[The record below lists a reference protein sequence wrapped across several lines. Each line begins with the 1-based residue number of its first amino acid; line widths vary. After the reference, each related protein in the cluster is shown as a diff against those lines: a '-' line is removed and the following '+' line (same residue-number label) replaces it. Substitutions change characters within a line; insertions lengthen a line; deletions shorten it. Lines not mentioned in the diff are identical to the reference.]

1 MDQKQAALKREIEN
15 GEKMDF
21 TPDQEPWTT
30 LTLSDGAV
38 LKVRMIVTGITRISD
53 EPLSGNAQY
62 AVAHQAVVRTIK
74 EPEHFKEAV
83 PYMNMDTKQLEV
95 RK

>member
-1 MDQKQAALKREIEN
+1 MMPMDQKQAALKREIEN
-15 GEKMDF
+15 GERMDF
-21 TPDQEPWTT
+21 IPDTEPWTT

-53 EPLSGNAQY
+53 DPLSGNAQY

-74 EPEHFKEAV
+74 EPGQFKEAL
-83 PYMNMDTKQLEV
+83 Q
-95 RK
+95 